1 MPQKRAASKERLPDL
16 RANLLLRPGEVAMR
30 EVETPRAGPGEVLV
44 RVRAALTC
52 GTDLKA
58 FLRGH
63 PQIPM
68 PGPFGHEFSGEIAAV
83 GPGVRGFREGD
94 AVMAV
99 HSAPCGDCY
108 WCRRGQ
114 ENLCETV
121 MGTKVLGAYAEYI
134 KLPAHI
140 VRQNL
145 FEKPGSLPF
154 EEAALL
160 EPLACVIYGLGQIL
174 VRPDDAVLL
183 IGAGAIALLH
193 VLVLRAMGCSRV
205 VVAGRRPYRL
215 NLARELGA
223 GPVLDVEREEVRE
236 NVLEATAG
244 RGADVVIECTGRP
257 EVWEQAV
264 SLVRRGGQVVLFGGC
279 PKGTTV
285 AFDTARLHYDQ
296 ISLVSP
302 FHFTPAAVRRAYQL
316 LAGGKIRAGRLITD
330 SLPLDKLAQAFALLQ
345 ESRDCVKYALIP

>member
-1 MPQKRAASKERLPDL
+1 M

-30 EVETPRAGPGEVLV
+30 EVETPKVGPGEVLV

-68 PGPFGHEFSGEIAAV
+68 PGPFGHEFSGEIAGA
-83 GPGVRGFREGD
+83 GRGVKGYGEGD

-114 ENLCETV
+114 ENLCESV

-134 KLPAHI
+134 KLPTHI

-145 FEKPGSLPF
+145 FHKPESLPF

-160 EPLACVIYGLGQIL
+160 EPLACVVHGLEQVR
-174 VRPDDAVLL
+174 VRPDDTVLL

-193 VLVLRAMGCSRV
+193 ILVLRTMDCSRV
-205 VVAGRRPYRL
+205 IVAGRRPYRL

-223 GPVLDVEREEVRE
+223 GLILDVERDEICE
-236 NVLEATAG
+236 NVLEATSG
-244 RGADVVIECTGRP
+244 LGADLVIECTGRP

-264 SLVRRGGQVVLFGGC
+264 SLVRRGGQVVLF
-279 PKGTTV
+279 KRKR
-285 AFDTARLHYDQ
+285 FRL
-296 ISLVSP
+296 V
-302 FHFTPAAVRRAYQL
+302 
-316 LAGGKIRAGRLITD
+316 
-330 SLPLDKLAQAFALLQ
+330 
-345 ESRDCVKYALIP
+345 E